1 MQRGHPRPSIF
12 HRVVEPVFSE
22 VDMRRTAFF
31 LVGIVVVALSAP
43 NALARVPVSLGGSP
57 ASMLRQHGVAEL
69 QDLTFARTPEEVQ
82 ALVKEGKLIPLKG
95 NAHYTVLPGVQFPY
109 AQPEVRLFIER
120 LAEQYHKG
128 TGEKLV
134 VTSLT
139 RPVSMQPNNSHRLS
153 VHPAGMA
160 VDLRVSKKAKSRA
173 WLENVLL
180 KLEKQ
185 ELLDITRERY
195 PPHYHVAIFPEA
207 YRAHVEEL
215 IGPQAVALALTFP
228 EPEPEPEKV
237 VRSATQRESHV
248 VAAAVTEGS
257 HENLWRQFALGFVLI
272 AGVLGGL
279 NHRQIRHWI
288 AKQR

>member
-1 MQRGHPRPSIF
+1 
-12 HRVVEPVFSE
+12 
-22 VDMRRTAFF
+22 
-31 LVGIVVVALSAP
+31 
-43 NALARVPVSLGGSP
+43 
-57 ASMLRQHGVAEL
+57 MLRQHDIAEL
-69 QDLTFARTPEEVQ
+69 QDLTFARTPEDVQ
-82 ALVKEGKLIPLKG
+82 ALIKAGKLIPLKG

-160 VDLRVSKKAKSRA
+160 VDLRVSKKSKSRA
-173 WLENVLL
+173 WLESVLL

-228 EPEPEPEKV
+228 EPEKT
-237 VRSATQRESHV
+237 VRPAVQRESHV
-248 VAAAVTEGS
+248 VATAVTEGS
-257 HENLWRQFALGFVLI
+257 HEKWWRQFALGFVLI
-272 AGVLGGL
+272 AGVLGGF
-279 NHRQIRHWI
+279 NHRQIRQWI
-288 AKQR
+288 AKQRK